1 METEKLIK
9 AYIKLRDARSE
20 LKHDYEEK
28 DGELLEKQA
37 RIEEVLLEHAK
48 EHGLT
53 NMKTESGTAFL
64 RTKTRFWAPDWQS
77 FGKWLSTL
85 GDEGYSMVEQRIQQS
100 NLKQFLEENPDALPP
115 VNSDSKLSIV
125 IRRGK

>member
-20 LKHDYEEK
+20 LSAEFKAK

-37 RIEEVLLEHAK
+37 RIEEVLREHAK

-53 NMKTESGTAFL
+53 NMKTAAGTAFL
-64 RTKTRFWAPDWQS
+64 RTKTTFYAPEWSS
-77 FGKWLSTL
+77 FAKWLSKL
-85 GDEGYSMVEQRIQQS
+85 GEDGLNMVEQRIQQT
-100 NLKQFLEENPDALPP
+100 NFKQYLEENPDEIPP
-115 VNSDSKLSIV
+115 VNSKSELQIV
-125 IRRGK
+125 IRRA